1 MGDHELIDS
10 LGNINLPAGAGININ
25 NLPLNVLPDQTDQVG
40 KYLTTNGAD
49 ASWDTITQY
58 SPPTDQGSGN
68 FLSGDGT
75 YKTVTV
81 PTLLSQLTNDS
92 GYQTGAQVA
101 SSIAALIDTAPSTL
115 DTLNELAT
123 ALGNDANF
131 ATTVSNQVGTKW
143 TQDNTKIVQW
153 DNAYSWGDHHNHY
166 LSLTGGTIDNGLIV
180 GTQGVIT
187 FSEGTDYMFAQSMPG
202 SIWFINASAG
212 LLAAL
217 ASLTIGSSVTFG
229 TTTVTVLSV
238 SGDRL
243 YHDGS
248 FLPYYSSFNLPG
260 NSTGSLEVKGPIT
273 QLGKQVLHTGNAS
286 QYALPLTG
294 GSLTGT
300 INFNFPGAVGGT
312 YPAITL
318 TGNEYSGGLSLG
330 VEQNTD
336 RSGGGQGVAY
346 FDSIGGKAI
355 SFGIDDVEKMR
366 MNPNGTFNVLGSIT
380 QAGNQVL
387 HAGNYSSYTYS
398 IAQVDTALALKANQS
413 STYTK
418 TEVDTSLALKA
429 DITTVNTALSLKA
442 DQSTTYTKT
451 QVDTSLALKANQS
464 STYTKTEVDT
474 SLSSKAD
481 TTTVNSSLALKADQ
495 STTYTKTQVDTS
507 LGLKLN
513 NAGGTMTGQLNMTA
527 HIIPTAGATYDL
539 GSSTVGWRNVYTNDL
554 HLSNDGHDEGNSV
567 DGTRGN
573 WTIQEGLENL
583 YIINNKSGK
592 KYKFALEEIL

>member
-1 MGDHELIDS
+1 MAIQNFKIKHGLNLGDHELIDP
-10 LGNINLPAGAGININ
+10 LGNINLPAGAGINIDN
-25 NLPLNVLPDQTDQVG
+25 QPLDALPDQTNQFG
-40 KYLTTNGAD
+40 KYLTTNGTD
-49 ASWDTITQY
+49 ASWSTITQY
-58 SPPTDQGSGN
+58 SPPTDQGGGN

-101 SSIAALIDTAPSTL
+101 SSIAALVDTAPSTL

-131 ATTVSNQVGTKW
+131 ATTISGQVGTKW
-143 TQDNTKIVQW
+143 TQDNTKIAQW
-153 DNAYSWGDHHNHY
+153 DNAYSWGDHHNQY
-166 LSLTGGTIDNGLIV
+166 LPLTGGVIDNGLIV
-180 GTQGVIT
+180 GTQSFST
-187 FSEGTDYMFAQSMPG
+187 FYEGTDYSFVSSNPG
-202 SIWFINASAG
+202 YVSFIDASVALINAISG
-212 LLAAL
+212 LSEGDLITL
-217 ASLTIGSSVTFG
+217 G
-229 TTTVTVLSV
+229 TTQVTVISV
-238 SGDRL
+238 INSTITYSGPWL
-243 YHDGS
+243 FS
-248 FLPYYSSFNLPG
+248 VPLVSLPG
-260 NSTGSLEVKGPIT
+260 NATGSLEVKGPIT
-273 QLGKQVLHTGNAS
+273 QLGKAVLHTDNVG

-300 INFNFPGAVGGT
+300 VNFNYPGAVGGT
-312 YPAITL
+312 FPAITL

-336 RSGGGQGVAY
+336 RTGATIGVTY

-355 SFGIDDVEKMR
+355 SFGIDGVEKMKL
-366 MNPNGTFNVLGSIT
+366 NTNGTFNVLGSIT

-398 IAQVDTALALKANQS
+398 ISQVD
-413 STYTK
+413 
-418 TEVDTSLALKA
+418 
-429 DITTVNTALSLKA
+429 TALSLKA
-442 DQSTTYTKT
+442 NQSTTYTKT
-451 QVDTSLALKANQS
+451 
-464 STYTKTEVDT
+464 EVNT
-474 SLSSKAD
+474 
-481 TTTVNSSLALKADQ
+481 SLALKADQ
-495 STTYTKTQVDTS
+495 STTYTKTEVDTS

-513 NAGGTMTGQLNMTA
+513 KAGGTMTGQLNMTA

-554 HLSNDGHDEGNSV
+554 HLSNEGHDEGNSV

-573 WTIQEGLENL
+573 WTIQEGSENL